1 MSAAMPKPGSISSA
15 DVQLTSTMA
24 AVDATPRG
32 EDTPMRIVLLGD
44 FSGRGG
50 QRAPG
55 LADRKP
61 MRIDR
66 DNFEDVLAKLSVML
80 TLSGSKDMPWTFRFR
95 ELDDFQPDRLF
106 QQVQGFEALR
116 ELRADLRN
124 PKKFAKAA
132 EEMRG
137 WSAAKPAAPAEAL
150 AEPSE
155 PARVLSRAEQGDIL
169 DQILAETQAPPQKA
183 VSFPGGDWQ
192 AYLQK
197 IVVPH
202 LLPKIDYAEQA
213 ELEAVVNEAAAA
225 PMRALLHHPDF
236 QAVESAWRAAHFL
249 TRRLETDAHLQL
261 YLLDITKAELA
272 ADLTASD
279 DLSKTQMC
287 RLLVKQPV
295 GDPPWGVVA
304 GLYTFDDSRAD
315 MDLLARLALLA
326 QGAGAPFLA
335 EASCRL
341 VGCSSLAQ
349 TPDPEDWKPLD
360 AEAQQR
366 WERLRGRPEAAYL
379 GLALPRFLLR
389 LPYGKDTTPVEEF
402 DFEENPAGA
411 DHEGYLWGNPA
422 VACAYL
428 LAESFLRR
436 GWNGDAGCVR
446 EIADLPLHVYQDDG
460 ESRIKPCAEV
470 LLGDEAMEAI
480 LDKGLMPLLSV
491 RDRDTVR
498 VPRFQ
503 SLAEPATAL
512 AGQWT

>member
-1 MSAAMPKPGSISSA
+1 MPKPGSISNA
-15 DVQLTSTMA
+15 DVRLTSTMG

-32 EDTPMRIVLLGD
+32 EDTPMRVAILGD
-44 FSGRGG
+44 FSGRGS
-50 QRAPG
+50 QRTSK

-61 MRIDR
+61 IRIDR
-66 DNFEDVLAKLSVML
+66 DNLEDVLAKLGVTL
-80 TLSGSKDMPWTFRFR
+80 TLAGSTDTPLTLQFR
-95 ELDDFQPDRLF
+95 EMDDFQPDRLF

-132 EEMRG
+132 ERMRG
-137 WSAAKPAAPAEAL
+137 WSAATKPAAPAETPP
-150 AEPSE
+150 EPSD
-155 PARVLSRAEQGDIL
+155 PQRDLSRAEQADIL
-169 DQILAETQAPPQKA
+169 DQLLAETQAPPQKA

-192 AYLQK
+192 AFLHK
-197 IVVPH
+197 IVEPH

-236 QAVESAWRAAHFL
+236 QAVEAAWRAIHFL
-249 TRRLETDAHLQL
+249 TRRLDTDAHLQL
-261 YLLDITKAELA
+261 YLVDITRAELA

-279 DLSKTQMC
+279 DLSTSQMY
-287 RLLVKQPV
+287 RLLVKQTV
-295 GDPPWGVVA
+295 GDPPWGAVA

-326 QGAGAPFLA
+326 QAANAPFLA

-341 VGCSSLAQ
+341 VGCSSLAR
-349 TPDPEDWKPLD
+349 TPDAEDWKPLD
-360 AEAQQR
+360 AEAQVR
-366 WERLRGRPEAAYL
+366 WDRLRRRPEAAYL

-389 LPYGKDTTPVEEF
+389 LPYGKDTSPVEEF
-402 DFEENPAGA
+402 DFEEMPAGS

-422 VACAYL
+422 VACVYL

-436 GWNGDAGCVR
+436 GWNADAGCVH
-446 EIADLPLHVYQDDG
+446 EISELPLHVYQDDG
-460 ESRIKPCAEV
+460 ESRVKPCAEV
-470 LLGDEAMEAI
+470 LLGDDAMEAI
-480 LDKGLMPLLSV
+480 LDKGLIPLLSI
-491 RDRDTVR
+491 RDRDTIR

-503 SLAEPATAL
+503 SLAEPAAPL
-512 AGQWT
+512 AGQWS